1 VTDST
6 GSRGSSTVAEAAPL
20 GLLGAALAVTAWG
33 AGSVIT
39 KGIDMGGLA
48 VAVYRFWLYS
58 TLILLWMR
66 ARRTPFRLVVLR
78 DSMWGGIALGL
89 DVALFF
95 SAVKITNVVDATL
108 ISSLSPILVGVVAA
122 RFFGERIR
130 GRDAAWSCVALVGV
144 LGVVLASNGTP
155 EWSAKGDLLALGAM
169 LAWSGYFI
177 ASKASKSRLT
187 PTEFTAGTALWA
199 AIINTP
205 LAVAF
210 GQDLSL
216 PAADT
221 LAWLIGMT
229 LLSGL
234 IGHSLMNW
242 SLVKIPL
249 WVGSTFTLLIPVT
262 SSILA
267 WIFLGESLNLA
278 QGAAMALVLA
288 ALAIIVAGQARPA
301 SRVVA
306 ADVAI
311 PTAIA
316 DD

>member
-1 VTDST
+1 VVKST
-6 GSRGSSTVAEAAPL
+6 QSRASSGVAGEAAPL

-58 TLILLWMR
+58 ALILIWMR
-66 ARRTPFRLVVLR
+66 ARGTPFRLGILR

-95 SAVKITNVVDATL
+95 TAVKLTNVVDATL
-108 ISSLSPILVGVVAA
+108 IGSLQPILVGVVAA

-130 GRDAAWSCVALVGV
+130 GRDAAWSGVALVGV
-144 LGVVLASNGTP
+144 LAVVLASNGTP

-177 ASKASKSRLT
+177 ASKASKGRLT
-187 PTEFTAGTALWA
+187 PTEFTAGTAVWA
-199 AIINTP
+199 AAINTP
-205 LAVAF
+205 LALAF
-210 GQDLSL
+210 GQDLTL

-221 LAWLIGMT
+221 LALLVGMT

-242 SLVKIPL
+242 SLVRIPL
-249 WVGSTFTLLIPVT
+249 WVGSTFTLLIPIT
-262 SSILA
+262 SSALA

-278 QGAAMALVLA
+278 QAGAMALVLV
-288 ALAIIVAGQARPA
+288 ALAFIVMGQARP
-301 SRVVA
+301 VPPPIVA
-306 ADVAI
+306 PDALREADH
-311 PTAIA
+311 
-316 DD
+316 